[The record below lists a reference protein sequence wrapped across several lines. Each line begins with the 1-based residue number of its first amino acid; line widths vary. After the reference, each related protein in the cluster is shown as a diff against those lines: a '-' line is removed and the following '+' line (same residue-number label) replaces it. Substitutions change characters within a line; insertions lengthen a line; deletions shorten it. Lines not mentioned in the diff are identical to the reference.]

1 MIIFITEI
9 TSSKIINMRNLKDKS
24 KEPIKEEKNVM
35 STNILNLWFQM
46 YLDWVAQS
54 EILILKVSISASHI
68 FNETLWV
75 QIRLVRV
82 QVSSTAR
89 LTEPQIVWMPF
100 LLFVFVTK
108 HLFYFSVVLFT
119 FGDFDLFI
127 CWLVF
132 RLIDLHSLKWEEG

>member
-46 YLDWVAQS
+46 YLDWLAQS

-89 LTEPQIVWMPF
+89 ITEPQIVWMRF
-100 LLFVFVTK
+100 FFVFVTMRF
-108 HLFYFSVVLFT
+108 FYFSVVLFT
-119 FGDFDLFI
+119 SGDFDLFI

-132 RLIDLHSLKWEEG
+132 RLIDLYSLKWKEG